1 MKTKK
6 PKNITPG
13 QRPYAMLKAPVPS
26 ITVVKQH
33 WAQSVL
39 GWVTAYK
46 RLNHTK
52 DWLALLLA
60 RCCIASWGIDPDA
73 PWRRYAWLY
82 GTPRWVLAQTRQEAC
97 DRLETT
103 VMRPSGT
110 RENKQTNITPGVKK
124 IKMIWVTFCVYLY
137 LKILILFAY
146 ICSHYFAYKDDVI
159 SYFWKLPFVIILAIR
174 EPYLL
179 WQDSIQN
186 SFLNFF

>member
-1 MKTKK
+1 MVCPPGTSEAGARRPRSISNYGVLCQTRKTPTLAPASKVAGGHTL
-6 PKNITPG
+6 PFLNLC

-46 RLNHTK
+46 RVNHTK

-73 PWRRYAWLY
+73 PWRRDAWLY
-82 GTPRWVLAQTRQEAC
+82 GTPWWVLAQTRQKAC

-110 RENKQTNITPGVKK
+110 RENKQTNI
-124 IKMIWVTFCVYLY
+124 F
-137 LKILILFAY
+137 
-146 ICSHYFAYKDDVI
+146 
-159 SYFWKLPFVIILAIR
+159 KLA
-174 EPYLL
+174 
-179 WQDSIQN
+179 DHA
-186 SFLNFF
+186 FF